1 MNQHHSLPESC
12 ANTVPIKVNRVF
24 DSCSDRDCFS
34 NIQIHGRRSTAG
46 EYYNGQKSVRSCV
59 RHLHEY

>member
-34 NIQIHGRRSTAG
+34 NIQILMDGGALP
-46 EYYNGQKSVRSCV
+46 ENYNGQKPVRSCV